1 MRNTDNL
8 YARQK
13 ETREM
18 FNRIAR
24 TYDPLNR
31 GLSFGIDVLWRKK
44 TISLMNINKDSVI
57 LDVATGTG
65 DLAYLALK
73 NNAAQVIGIDPA
85 FEMIRKTNQKLIQ
98 YAARFFAIESFGENL
113 PLTEDYFTH
122 VMISYGIRNISARP
136 LALSEFYRV
145 LQPGGKF
152 AVLEFSKTIV
162 PLAQTLYNI
171 YFQHIL
177 TRIGGWVSGDREAY
191 EYLPKSVSQF
201 PTKEEFIKECVN
213 SGFTIVS
220 VRSMF
225 FGISTFYLF
234 QK

>member
-1 MRNTDNL
+1 
-8 YARQK
+8 
-13 ETREM
+13 M

-44 TISLMNINKDSVI
+44 AISLMDIDEESII

-65 DLAYLALK
+65 DLAFWALR
-73 NNAAQVIGIDPA
+73 NNAARVVGLDPA
-85 FEMIRKTNQKLIQ
+85 FEMIKKTNEKLTA
-98 YAARFFAIESFGENL
+98 YSKKFFAIEGFGEHL

-122 VMISYGIRNISARP
+122 VMISYGIRNISARS
-136 LALSEFYRV
+136 LALNEFYRV
-145 LQPGGKF
+145 LQPGGKL

-162 PLAQTLYNI
+162 PLAQILYNI
-171 YFQHIL
+171 YFRHVL

-201 PTKEEFIKECVN
+201 PTRDEFIKECTS
-213 SGFTIVS
+213 SGFNTVS
-220 VRSMF
+220 VRPIF
-225 FGISTFYLF
+225 FGVCTFYLF